1 MQIPSREGTKV
12 SDEIIEKVLASIAK
26 IKSISPENIRL
37 DSTFEELK
45 MDSLAGLDLFFD
57 LEEIFDLTIPDE
69 TARSLRTVR
78 GIVEEIEKLLA
89 NQRASLSTQNQ

>member
-1 MQIPSREGTKV
+1 V
-12 SDEIIEKVLASIAK
+12 SDEIIEKILASIAK
-26 IKSISPENIRL
+26 IKSIAPENIRL

-69 TARSLRTVR
+69 RARSLRTVR
-78 GIVEEIEKLLA
+78 DVAGEIEKLLA
-89 NQRASLSTQNQ
+89 DRNTPVPIQN